1 MRHLVTLLDEL
12 RALDV
17 GFISFGEGIDTT
29 TPAGRL
35 IFGIIA
41 SVAEF
46 ERERLRERTLLGLD
60 RARAN
65 GRILGRRP
73 SQALRHRLSTVANLS
88 VRKAAAKL
96 GCSPVTIQKMRREL
110 RSV

>member
-17 GFISFGEGIDTT
+17 GFISFVEGIDTT
-29 TPAGRL
+29 TQAGRL

-60 RARAN
+60 RARAQ
-65 GRILGRRP
+65 GKRFGRRP
-73 SQALRHRLSTVANLS
+73 NRALRRRLLDVNH
-88 VRKAAAKL
+88 
-96 GCSPVTIQKMRREL
+96 Q
-110 RSV
+110 